1 MWNIHN
7 ISIRR
12 KLTLLIVIIST
23 VSLLLA
29 SIVFITSDRINA
41 RKTVSDNLGTMADI
55 IAANSSA
62 ALLFSDAAAAQ
73 ETLGFLKSQQHIQT
87 AAIYDKHGM
96 QFASYIKPGLMLQL
110 PLDNRHSENVQFR
123 DDYVELF
130 SHILYEG
137 EQIGVVY
144 LRSDMDVVHDRLI
157 LFLGIVALVLLVS
170 LLITFTLSA
179 HMQRIITG
187 PLLRLS
193 AIARQVSTEKNYSV
207 RVIGKGKDELGK
219 LISDFNTMLDEIQS
233 RDNELSEHR
242 LKLEERVA
250 QRTRELEIANA
261 KLEVSKEKAESVA
274 SRMEYHAHHDAL
286 TGLPNRILLNDR
298 IKNELAH
305 ARRQQTNAALLF
317 LDLDRF
323 KIINDSLG
331 HAVGD
336 QLLRVISRRLN
347 NCVRDEDTVARL
359 GGDEFMILLPRISG
373 SGDAGRIAKKVI
385 ECLVDPI
392 SCNGHEL
399 HITTSIG
406 ISIYPYDGTDAETLI
421 KHADI
426 SMYRAKELGR
436 NKSVYYTAEMNAGSR
451 KQLTMETSLRK
462 ALSRNQLKLLYQPKV
477 DIKRNIIVGVE
488 ALLRWEHPTLG
499 FISPLDFI
507 PIAEDTGLIVPIGE
521 WVLGTAF
528 KQLKQWH
535 RAGFS
540 HLTMAVNLSSTQLS
554 HPGFEDVV
562 AHSLEESG
570 LDACMTELEV
580 TENVAMENID
590 SAIAIL
596 DRLKCMGVT
605 IAMDDFGTGYSS
617 LSYLRRLPIDT
628 VKIDKSF
635 VCEIPDSAE
644 DVTIAQAIIAMA
656 QSLKLSLV
664 VEGVENTRQLN
675 FFRQQ
680 GVNIVQGYLFSKP
693 VEASKILE
701 MLESQS
707 IPGNRESGIQIR
719 TNAV

>member
-1 MWNIHN
+1 MMILRD
-7 ISIRR
+7 IPIRR
-12 KLTLLIVIIST
+12 KLTLLIVLIST

-29 SIVFITSDRINA
+29 STAFITSDRINTQQ
-41 RKTVSDNLGTMADI
+41 TVSDNLGTMADI

-62 ALLFSDAAAAQ
+62 ALLFSDPVAAQ
-73 ETLGFLKSQQHIQT
+73 ETLGFLNSQPYIQA
-87 AAIYDKHGM
+87 AAIYGRDELE
-96 QFASYIKPGLMLQL
+96 FARYIKPGIKLEMPASPPQT
-110 PLDNRHSENVQFR
+110 ENILFWG
-123 DDYVELF
+123 DYVELF
-130 SHILYEG
+130 TQIIYED

-144 LRSDMDVVHDRLI
+144 LRSDMEAVHKRLNW
-157 LFLGIVALVLLVS
+157 FLGIVALVLVAS
-170 LLITFTLSA
+170 LLVTFLLSA
-179 HMQRIITG
+179 QLQRIITD

-193 AIARQVSTEKNYSV
+193 AIARQVSTEKNYAV
-207 RVIGKGKDELGK
+207 RVIGNGKDELGN
-219 LISDFNTMLDEIQS
+219 LITDFNTMLDEIQL
-233 RDNELSEHR
+233 RDNELRENR
-242 LKLEERVA
+242 LQLEERVT
-250 QRTRELEIANA
+250 QRTRELEIANQQ
-261 KLEVSKEKAESVA
+261 LELSKEQAESVA
-274 SRMEYHAHHDAL
+274 SRMKYHAHHDAL

-298 IKNELAH
+298 ITSELAH

-336 QLLRVISRRLN
+336 QLLRVISRRLD

-373 SGDAGRIAKKVI
+373 SADAGRIAKKVI

-436 NKSVYYTAEMNAGSR
+436 NKAVYYTAEMNAGSR
-451 KQLTMETSLRK
+451 KQLAMETNLRK
-462 ALSRNQLKLLYQPKV
+462 ALEKDQLKLFYQPKI
-477 DIKRNIIVGVE
+477 DISSNTIVGVE
-488 ALLRWEHPTLG
+488 ALLRWEHPTMG

-507 PIAEDTGLIVPIGE
+507 PVAEDTGLIVPIGE
-521 WVLGTAF
+521 WVLHTAF
-528 KQLKQWH
+528 RQLRQWH
-535 RAGFS
+535 SAGFTD
-540 HLTMAVNLSSTQLS
+540 LTVAVNLSSAQLS
-554 HPGFEDVV
+554 RTGFEDVV
-562 AHSLEESG
+562 AQALGESG
-570 LDACMTELEV
+570 LDASMTELEI

-590 SAIAIL
+590 SAINIL
-596 DRLKCMGVT
+596 DKLKCMGVSV
-605 IAMDDFGTGYSS
+605 AMDDFGTGYSS
-617 LSYLRRLPIDT
+617 LSYLRRLPIDI

-635 VCEIPDSAE
+635 VREIPDSAE

-656 QSLKLSLV
+656 QSLNLSLV
-664 VEGVENTRQLN
+664 VEGVENVRQLN

-693 VEASKILE
+693 VEASELLK
-701 MLESQS
+701 MLESQTL
-707 IPGNRESGIQIR
+707 SG
-719 TNAV
+719 TVNLVK

>member
-1 MWNIHN
+1 MLNLRNIP
-7 ISIRR
+7 IRR
-12 KLTLLIVIIST
+12 KLTLLTVVIST

-29 SIVFITSDRINA
+29 SIAFITSDRINTQQ
-41 RKTVSDNLGTMADI
+41 TVSDHLGTMADI

-62 ALLFSDAAAAQ
+62 ALLFSDPVAAQ
-73 ETLGFLKSQQHIQT
+73 ETLGFLNSQPYIQA
-87 AAIYDKHGM
+87 AAIYGM
-96 QFASYIKPGLMLQL
+96 DEIAFASYIKPGLKLEMPEILSHTANTL
-110 PLDNRHSENVQFR
+110 FWG
-123 DDYVELF
+123 DYVELF
-130 SHILYEG
+130 SHIVYEG

-144 LRSDMDVVHDRLI
+144 LRSDMEAVHDRLVW
-157 LFLGIVALVLLVS
+157 FLGIVTLVLIVS
-170 LLITFTLSA
+170 LLVTFVLSA
-179 HMQRIITG
+179 QLQRFITD

-193 AIARQVSTEKNYSV
+193 AIARQVSTEKNYAV
-207 RVIGKGKDELGK
+207 RVIGEGKDELGN
-219 LISDFNTMLDEIQS
+219 LITDFNTMLDEIQS
-233 RDNELSEHR
+233 RDNELRDNR

-250 QRTRELEIANA
+250 RRTRELEIANEQ
-261 KLEVSKEKAESVA
+261 LELSKEKAESVA

-286 TGLPNRILLNDR
+286 TGLPNRVLLNDR
-298 IKNELAH
+298 ITSELAH

-373 SGDAGRIAKKVI
+373 SADAGRIAKKII

-406 ISIYPYDGTDAETLI
+406 ISIYPYDGADAETLI

-436 NKSVYYTAEMNAGSR
+436 NKAVYYTAEMNAGSR
-451 KQLTMETSLRK
+451 KQLAMETNLRK
-462 ALSRNQLKLLYQPKV
+462 ALERNQLKLFYQPKI
-477 DIKRNIIVGVE
+477 DISRNTIIGVE
-488 ALLRWEHPTLG
+488 ALLRWEHPTMG

-507 PIAEDTGLIVPIGE
+507 PVAEDTGLIVPIGE
-521 WVLGTAF
+521 WVLHTAF
-528 KQLKQWH
+528 RQLQQWH
-535 RAGFS
+535 NAGFTG
-540 HLTMAVNLSSTQLS
+540 LTVAVNLSSAQLS
-554 HPGFEDVV
+554 RPGFEDVV
-562 AHSLEESG
+562 AQALDESG
-570 LDACMTELEV
+570 LDAGMTELEI

-590 SAIAIL
+590 SAIIIL
-596 DRLKCMGVT
+596 EKLKCMGIN

-635 VCEIPDSAE
+635 VREIPDSAD

-656 QSLKLSLV
+656 QSLKLSLI
-664 VEGVENTRQLN
+664 VEGVENVRQLN

-680 GVNIVQGYLFSKP
+680 GVHIVQGYLFSKP
-693 VEASKILE
+693 IAAPELLK
-701 MLESQS
+701 MLESQTL
-707 IPGNRESGIQIR
+707 PGTVNL
-719 TNAV
+719 VK

>member
-1 MWNIHN
+1 MLNLQNIP
-7 ISIRR
+7 IRR
-12 KLTLLIVIIST
+12 KLTMLIVAIST

-29 SIVFITSDRINA
+29 SIAFITSDRINTQQ
-41 RKTVSDNLGTMADI
+41 TVSDHLGTMADI

-62 ALLFSDAAAAQ
+62 ALLFSDPVAAQ
-73 ETLGFLKSQQHIQT
+73 ETLGFLNSQPHIQA
-87 AAIYDKHGM
+87 AAIYGM
-96 QFASYIKPGLMLQL
+96 DEIVFASYIKPGLKLEMPEILSQTANIL
-110 PLDNRHSENVQFR
+110 FWG
-123 DDYVELF
+123 DYVELF
-130 SHILYEG
+130 THIIYEG

-144 LRSDMDVVHDRLI
+144 LRSDMEAVHERLI
-157 LFLGIVALVLLVS
+157 LFLGIVALVLIVS
-170 LLITFTLSA
+170 LLVTFVLSA
-179 HMQRIITG
+179 QLQRIITD

-207 RVIGKGKDELGK
+207 RVIGEGKDELGN
-219 LISDFNTMLDEIQS
+219 LITDFNTMLDEIQS
-233 RDNELSEHR
+233 RDNELRENR
-242 LKLEERVA
+242 LQLEERVA
-250 QRTRELEIANA
+250 QRTRELEIANDQ
-261 KLEVSKEKAESVA
+261 LELSKEQAESVA

-298 IKNELAH
+298 ITNELAH
-305 ARRQQTNAALLF
+305 ARRQQTNTALLF

-336 QLLRVISRRLN
+336 QLLRVIARRLN

-373 SGDAGRIAKKVI
+373 SADAGRIAKKVI

-406 ISIYPYDGTDAETLI
+406 ISIYPYDGADVESLI

-436 NKSVYYTAEMNAGSR
+436 NKAVYYTAEMNAGSR
-451 KQLTMETSLRK
+451 KRLAMETNLRT
-462 ALSRNQLKLLYQPKV
+462 ALEKNQLKLFYQPKV
-477 DIKRNIIVGVE
+477 DISRNLIVGVE
-488 ALLRWEHPTLG
+488 ALLRWEHPTMG

-507 PIAEDTGLIVPIGE
+507 PVAEDTGLIVPIGE
-521 WVLGTAF
+521 WVLHTAF
-528 KQLKQWH
+528 KQLQQWH
-535 RAGFS
+535 NAGFTD
-540 HLTMAVNLSSTQLS
+540 LTVAVNLSSVQLS
-554 HPGFEDVV
+554 RTGFEDVV
-562 AHSLEESG
+562 AQALSDSG
-570 LDACMTELEV
+570 LDASMTELEI

-590 SAIAIL
+590 SAIIIL
-596 DRLKCMGVT
+596 EKLKCMGVSV
-605 IAMDDFGTGYSS
+605 AMDDFGTGYSS

-635 VCEIPDSAE
+635 VREIPDSAE

-656 QSLKLSLV
+656 KSLKLSLV
-664 VEGVENTRQLN
+664 VEGVENVRQLN

-680 GVNIVQGYLFSKP
+680 NVNIVQGYLFSQP
-693 VEASKILE
+693 VEASELLK
-701 MLESQS
+701 MLESQTL
-707 IPGNRESGIQIR
+707 PGTVNL
-719 TNAV
+719 VK